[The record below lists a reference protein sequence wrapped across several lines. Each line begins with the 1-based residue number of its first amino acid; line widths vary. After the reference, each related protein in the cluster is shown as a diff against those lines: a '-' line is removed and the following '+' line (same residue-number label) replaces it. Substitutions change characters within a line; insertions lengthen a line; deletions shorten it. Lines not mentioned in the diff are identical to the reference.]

1 MLNLLYIFALLT
13 KMINNFK
20 YRIKMKEVKVKINV
34 FDKVNVDVEGLKNHI
49 DNVICNPIELC
60 KYVRDWL
67 HSTNCLGGTYNEEYD
82 KIYNNICN
90 RWKKLYVKENNVDNV
105 TVRYSFSED
114 NWDMVVEIFKNCN

>member
-1 MLNLLYIFALLT
+1 
-13 KMINNFK
+13 MINNFK

-49 DNVICNPIELC
+49 DNRICNPIELS
-60 KYVRDWL
+60 KLVTYWL
-67 HSTNCLGGTYNEEYD
+67 HSTDNLGGTYNEEYD

-90 RWKKLYVKENNVDNV
+90 RWKKLYVKDNNVDNV

-114 NWDMVVEIFKNCN
+114 NWDMVIEIFKNCN